1 MCLILF
7 ALDVDPRHRLVLAA
21 NRDEFHARQTA
32 GVHRWDDEPILGG
45 RDLTAGGTW
54 LGVSTRDPKH
64 PAAAGDTRLAPGVHT
79 RLAAVTNVR
88 DGVAVPDPTKRSRGR
103 LPVDFLVGDSS
114 AEDAARDLVAHAEEY
129 APVNLVVDDGVEMW
143 WATNHFGPVSRRV
156 EPGVHGLS
164 NGRLDEGWPKV
175 RTGIAGLSTHVG
187 DDPTTLLDMLHDPT
201 TADPASLPHTGV
213 PAAQELGL
221 SAMFVDLGEY
231 GTRAST
237 VVRIG
242 ADGHGD
248 LAERRY
254 APDAR
259 SETSTF
265 TW

>member
-32 GVHRWDDEPILGG
+32 GVHRWDDRPILAG

-54 LGVSTRDPKH
+54 LGVSTREPKH
-64 PAAAGDTRLAPGVHT
+64 GAAGGDT

-88 DGVAVPDPTKRSRGR
+88 DGVAVPDPDKRSRGR
-103 LPVDFLVGDSS
+103 LPVDFLVGDRS
-114 AEDAARDLVAHAEEY
+114 AEDAARDLVAHADEY
-129 APVNLVVDDGVEMW
+129 APVNLVVDDGEQMW
-143 WATNHFGPVSRRV
+143 WATNHFGPVARRV

-164 NGRLDEGWPKV
+164 NGRLDERWPKV
-175 RTGIAGLSTHVG
+175 RAGTAGLSTHVG
-187 DDPTTLLDMLHDPT
+187 DDPAALLDMLHDT
-201 TADPASLPHTGV
+201 VTADPASLPHTGI
-213 PAAQELGL
+213 PADQELGL
-221 SAMFVDLGEY
+221 SAVFVDLGDY
-231 GTRAST
+231 GTRSST

-254 APDAR
+254 VPGAP